1 MDPLENLILQVWPL
15 ALLVGLALLGWWA
28 RRGQARRLDAQ
39 RAHNQAQAAGL
50 KMQYTAPGE
59 DGADGDRAAHRY
71 TGTTDGVQWVIEA
84 SLLGQQHIVSNL
96 ARGEGQRGCTR
107 WFAAQ
112 AGTGGGT
119 LMLMNL
125 QGAARSAV
133 EPPQPAKNEGGFMS
147 AFAGLADRAGEA
159 ALHAYARMSF
169 GVDGPALDALKP
181 AHHLPLPD
189 SALASAV
196 RAFGDTPALLDRL
209 GPLACEALMREHP
222 AELAL
227 WWTEA
232 GLMLRWP
239 GSRLSPEQVAAHA
252 QFGATLAH
260 LLQANTPASASPG
273 AVQPTRRSP

>member
-15 ALLVGLALLGWWA
+15 ALLVVLALLGWWA

-39 RAHNQAQAAGL
+39 RAHNEAQAAGL
-50 KMQYTAPGE
+50 QMQYTAPGE
-59 DGADGDRAAHRY
+59 RGDPAAHRY

-84 SLLGQQHIVSNL
+84 SLLDQQHIVGNL
-96 ARGEGQRGCTR
+96 APGEGQRGYTR

-159 ALHAYARMSF
+159 ALRAYARMSF

-189 SALASAV
+189 SALATAF
-196 RAFGDTPALLDRL
+196 RAFGDTPALRDRL
-209 GPLACEALMREHP
+209 GPQACEALMHEHP
-222 AELAL
+222 AEVAL

-232 GLMLRWP
+232 GLLLRWP

-260 LLQANTPASASPG
+260 LLQANTPASARPG
-273 AVQPTRRSP
+273 AVHPTRRSP